1 MNTSLIVV
9 KLDMV
14 SSDIAGCRQK
24 MTEARAA
31 VTSVYNKL
39 AAIPTAY
46 AEMIT
51 AINDVGY
58 TGALADVQKAQ
69 LAALVTEF
77 TALATAVEAAQ
88 TALTS
93 GVTEY

>member
-1 MNTSLIVV
+1 MTTSLIVV

-46 AEMIT
+46 GEMIA
-51 AINDVGY
+51 AINDPAY
-58 TGALADVQKAQ
+58 TGALADVQKSQ
-69 LAALVTEF
+69 LAALVAEF
-77 TALATAVEAAQ
+77 TALANAVVDAQ
-88 TALTS
+88 TALTLN
-93 GVTEY
+93 VTEY

>member
-1 MNTSLIVV
+1 MTTSLTVV

-31 VTSVYNKL
+31 VTSVYTKL
-39 AAIPTAY
+39 AAIPTTY
-46 AEMIT
+46 GEMI
-51 AINDVGY
+51 ASINDPAY

-69 LAALVTEF
+69 LAALVAEY
-77 TALATAVEAAQ
+77 TALATAVTAAQ
-88 TALTS
+88 TALTT

>member
-1 MNTSLIVV
+1 MTTSLIVV

-14 SSDIAGCRQK
+14 SSDIARCRQQ

-31 VTSVYNKL
+31 VASVYAKL

-46 AEMIT
+46 GEMI
-51 AINDVGY
+51 ASINDAAY
-58 TGALADVQKAQ
+58 TGALADVQKSQ
-69 LAALVTEF
+69 LAALVTEYMDLSVSV
-77 TALATAVEAAQ
+77 TAAQ
-88 TALTS
+88 NALTT

>member
-1 MNTSLIVV
+1 MTTSLIVV

-31 VTSVYNKL
+31 VKAVYDKL
-39 AAIPTAY
+39 AAMPNAY
-46 AEMIT
+46 SDMI
-51 AINDVGY
+51 ASINDANY

-69 LAALVTEF
+69 LAALVSEF
-77 TALATAVEAAQ
+77 TALASAVTSAQ
-88 TALTS
+88 TALTT

>member
-31 VTSVYNKL
+31 VTAVYNKL

-46 AEMIT
+46 GDMI
-51 AINDVGY
+51 ASINDPAY

-77 TALATAVEAAQ
+77 TALATAVTAAQ
-88 TALTS
+88 TSLTT

>member
-1 MNTSLIVV
+1 MTTSLIVV

-31 VTSVYNKL
+31 VTSVHNKL
-39 AAIPTAY
+39 AAIPANY
-46 AEMIT
+46 GEMIT
-51 AINDVGY
+51 SINDPAY

-69 LAALVTEF
+69 LTALVAEY
-77 TALATAVEAAQ
+77 TALATAITAAQ
-88 TALTS
+88 TALS
-93 GVTEY
+93 DGVTEY

>member
-1 MNTSLIVV
+1 MTTSLIVV

-46 AEMIT
+46 GEMISS
-51 AINDVGY
+51 INAAEY
-58 TGALADVQKAQ
+58 TGALADVQKSQ
-69 LAALVTEF
+69 LAALVAEY
-77 TALATAVEAAQ
+77 TALANAVTLAQ
-88 TALTS
+88 AALTTD
-93 GVTEY
+93 VTEY

>member
-1 MNTSLIVV
+1 MTTSLIVV

-31 VTSVYNKL
+31 VTAVYNKL

-46 AEMIT
+46 SDMI
-51 AINDVGY
+51 ASINDPLY
-58 TGALADVQKAQ
+58 TGALADVQKSQ
-69 LAALVTEF
+69 LAALVAEF
-77 TALATAVEAAQ
+77 TALATAVTAAQ
-88 TALTS
+88 TALTT